1 MLFLL
6 SLKCI
11 DATDWWFYGLIRL
24 MQKTEFRM
32 ALAVL
37 VGFASVLLAA
47 PSVIAWLRAKKI
59 GDLAQSNHRDLDALT
74 QEKSGTPTMGG
85 ILIVGALML
94 SALLFADL
102 RESLVHFAMAT
113 TLFLALLGGFDDW
126 LKLTAGKREG
136 SRDGLRMWEKLLF
149 QVGLSVLMGIFLHR
163 HFGSGAAALVG
174 LEGDIEQPT
183 ALVLNLPFF
192 RTWIPGSSNLSESV
206 ILLPQIA
213 FIILAIMMVA
223 GTSNAVN
230 LTDGMD
236 GLAPGLTVVV
246 TIAMMLPCWIAGQ
259 VDLSQELLLPY
270 VQGAEELLVPLGGL
284 LGATLGFL
292 WFNVNPARVFMGDTG
307 ALAIGGLLGFV
318 ALAIRQ
324 ELLFVLIAGVFFLN
338 MASVI
343 LQVGSFRLRKGRRI
357 FRCAPVHHHFRLGG
371 WSEVQVVT
379 RFWIVGVV
387 LATVALVTL
396 RVR

>member
-1 MLFLL
+1 
-6 SLKCI
+6 
-11 DATDWWFYGLIRL
+11 
-24 MQKTEFRM
+24 M
-32 ALAVL
+32 AA
-37 VGFASVLLAA
+37 GQ
-47 PSVIAWLRAKKI
+47 KI

-94 SALLFADL
+94 SVLLFADL
-102 RESLVHFAMAT
+102 RELGALRHGHHPV
-113 TLFLALLGGFDDW
+113 LGLAGGFDDW

-213 FIILAIMMVA
+213 FVFLAIMMVA

-270 VQGAEELLVPLGGL
+270 VQGAEELLVP
-284 LGATLGFL
+284 
-292 WFNVNPARVFMGDTG
+292 
-307 ALAIGGLLGFV
+307 
-318 ALAIRQ
+318 
-324 ELLFVLIAGVFFLN
+324 
-338 MASVI
+338 
-343 LQVGSFRLRKGRRI
+343 VGR
-357 FRCAPVHHHFRLGG
+357 
-371 WSEVQVVT
+371 
-379 RFWIVGVV
+379 IVGGDLGLSLVQRQPGSRLYGRHWGIGDRGIVGLCCSGHPSGTVV
-387 LATVALVTL
+387 RAHRRGVLPEHGQCDSSGGIVPTAEGAAYLPL
-396 RVR
+396 CSRSSPFPFGGME

>member
-1 MLFLL
+1 ML
-6 SLKCI
+6 
-11 DATDWWFYGLIRL
+11 
-24 MQKTEFRM
+24 
-32 ALAVL
+32 
-37 VGFASVLLAA
+37 
-47 PSVIAWLRAKKI
+47 
-59 GDLAQSNHRDLDALT
+59 
-74 QEKSGTPTMGG
+74 
-85 ILIVGALML
+85 
-94 SALLFADL
+94 
-102 RESLVHFAMAT
+102 
-113 TLFLALLGGFDDW
+113 
-126 LKLTAGKREG
+126 
-136 SRDGLRMWEKLLF
+136 
-149 QVGLSVLMGIFLHR
+149 
-163 HFGSGAAALVG
+163 
-174 LEGDIEQPT
+174 
-183 ALVLNLPFF
+183 
-192 RTWIPGSSNLSESV
+192 
-206 ILLPQIA
+206 
-213 FIILAIMMVA
+213 
-223 GTSNAVN
+223 
-230 LTDGMD
+230 
-236 GLAPGLTVVV
+236 
-246 TIAMMLPCWIAGQ
+246 LPCWIAGQ

-324 ELLFVLIAGVFFLN
+324 ELLFVLITGVFFLN

-343 LQVGSFRLRKGRRI
+343 LRLDRSDCGRGGI

>member
-6 SLKCI
+6 SLKSI

-94 SALLFADL
+94 SVLLFADL
-102 RESLVHFAMAT
+102 RESLVHFAMAS

-230 LTDGMD
+230 LTDG
-236 GLAPGLTVVV
+236 
-246 TIAMMLPCWIAGQ
+246 
-259 VDLSQELLLPY
+259 
-270 VQGAEELLVPLGGL
+270 
-284 LGATLGFL
+284 
-292 WFNVNPARVFMGDTG
+292 
-307 ALAIGGLLGFV
+307 
-318 ALAIRQ
+318 
-324 ELLFVLIAGVFFLN
+324 
-338 MASVI
+338 
-343 LQVGSFRLRKGRRI
+343 
-357 FRCAPVHHHFRLGG
+357 
-371 WSEVQVVT
+371 
-379 RFWIVGVV
+379 
-387 LATVALVTL
+387 
-396 RVR
+396 

>member
-24 MQKTEFRM
+24 MQRTEFRV

-59 GDLAQSNHRDLDALT
+59 GDLAQSNHRDLDELT

-85 ILIVGALML
+85 ILIVGALMF
-94 SALLFADL
+94 SVLLFADL
-102 RESLVHFAMAT
+102 REGLVHFALAT

-163 HFGSGAAALVG
+163 HFESGATALVG
-174 LEGDIEQPT
+174 MQEGLPQPT
-183 ALVLNLPFF
+183 ALVLNVPFF
-192 RTWIPGSSNLSESV
+192 RTWIPGSSILSESV

-213 FIILAIMMVA
+213 FVFLGVMMIA
-223 GTSNAVN
+223 GTMS
-230 LTDGMD
+230 LKQES
-236 GLAPGLTVVV
+236 PG
-246 TIAMMLPCWIAGQ
+246 
-259 VDLSQELLLPY
+259 
-270 VQGAEELLVPLGGL
+270 
-284 LGATLGFL
+284 F
-292 WFNVNPARVFMGDTG
+292 
-307 ALAIGGLLGFV
+307 
-318 ALAIRQ
+318 
-324 ELLFVLIAGVFFLN
+324 
-338 MASVI
+338 
-343 LQVGSFRLRKGRRI
+343 
-357 FRCAPVHHHFRLGG
+357 H
-371 WSEVQVVT
+371 
-379 RFWIVGVV
+379 
-387 LATVALVTL
+387 
-396 RVR
+396 

>member
-1 MLFLL
+1 M
-6 SLKCI
+6 
-11 DATDWWFYGLIRL
+11 
-24 MQKTEFRM
+24 
-32 ALAVL
+32 
-37 VGFASVLLAA
+37 
-47 PSVIAWLRAKKI
+47 
-59 GDLAQSNHRDLDALT
+59 
-74 QEKSGTPTMGG
+74 
-85 ILIVGALML
+85 
-94 SALLFADL
+94 
-102 RESLVHFAMAT
+102 
-113 TLFLALLGGFDDW
+113 
-126 LKLTAGKREG
+126 
-136 SRDGLRMWEKLLF
+136 
-149 QVGLSVLMGIFLHR
+149 GLSVLMGIFLHR
-163 HFGSGAAALVG
+163 HFESGATALVG
-174 LEGDIEQPT
+174 LQGDIEQPT

-192 RTWIPGSSNLSESV
+192 GTWIPGSSNLSESV

-213 FIILAIMMVA
+213 FIFLAIMMVA

-343 LQVGSFRLRKGRRI
+343 LQVGSFRLRKGRI

-371 WSEVQVVT
+371 WRKCRWSPVSDCGGCAGH
-379 RFWIVGVV
+379 RGVGHTARS
-387 LATVALVTL
+387 LIEQTA
-396 RVR
+396 

>member
-24 MQKTEFRM
+24 MQRTEFRV

-37 VGFASVLLAA
+37 VGFTAVLMSGPA
-47 PSVIAWLRAKKI
+47 VIRWLRAKKI
-59 GDLAQSNHRDLDALT
+59 GDLAQSNHQRLDELT

-94 SALLFADL
+94 SVLLFADL
-102 RESLVHFAMAT
+102 REGLVHFALAT
-113 TLFLALLGGFDDW
+113 TLFLALLGGVDDW

-163 HFGSGAAALVG
+163 HFESGATALVG
-174 LEGDIEQPT
+174 LEGTVPQPT
-183 ALVLNLPFF
+183 ALVMNLPFM
-192 RTWIPGSSNLSESV
+192 RTWLPGSSALSESV
-206 ILLPQIA
+206 LLLPQIA
-213 FIILAIMMVA
+213 FIFLAILMVA

-246 TIAMMLPCWIAGQ
+246 SIAMMLPCWIAGQ
-259 VDLSQELLLPY
+259 VDVSQQMLLPY
-270 VQGAEELLVPLGGL
+270 VQGAEELLIPLGGL

-324 ELLFVLIAGVFFLN
+324 ELLFLLIAGVFYLN
-338 MASVI
+338 MTSVV
-343 LQVGSFRLRKGRRI
+343 LQVGSFRLRQGRRI

-387 LATVALVTL
+387 LAIFALVTL
-396 RVR
+396 RIR